1 MGTPG
6 QGAVAVALA
15 AAGQRCGIH
24 GDEHWR
30 RVAENGLDLA
40 EAEGVSRQVAVL
52 FAILHDCRREND
64 GHDPG
69 HGPRAAD
76 LAMRLGHDALGVSP
90 AELAGLAQAMRLH
103 DRGQVTDDPL
113 IGVCWDADRLD
124 LIRVGIRPDP
134 RLLCTAAGRDPY
146 RIALCT
152 DHRVAAPTWQRL
164 VERLVTPGR
173 LTPDEMDRRLDT
185 PPLMSRADGDPDV
198 VDITPVGRRGP
209 APHG

>member
-15 AAGQRCGIH
+15 AAGDRGGIH

-30 RVAENGLDLA
+30 RVAENGIDLA
-40 EAEGVSRQVAVL
+40 QEAGVSAHVAVL

-76 LAMRLGHDALGVSP
+76 LAATLGHEALGVSP
-90 AELAGLAQAMRLH
+90 AELAGLAHALRLH

-113 IGVCWDADRLD
+113 VGVCWDADRLD

-134 RLLCTAAGRDPY
+134 RLLCTTAGRAPY

-164 VERLVTPGR
+164 VERLVAPGR
-173 LTPDEMDRRLDT
+173 LTPGEMDRRLDAH
-185 PPLMSRADGDPDV
+185 PLMSRADGDPDV
-198 VDITPVGRRGP
+198 VGITFIGRR
-209 APHG
+209 